1 MSYKKDPNYQRILE
15 TSRRIKKSVSAMHGA
30 GPGDLKSGIDAFVGD
45 ERYSAAEKL
54 IFFVETISEKRIC
67 KNKEGFVFD
76 CFMENENLS
85 DEWKAI
91 LCNGILNGEIFKNN
105 TFPICSNFD
114 KPPYN
119 RTVISERQL
128 REKVFLESEGNLL
141 VMTVK
146 GKQFKGA
153 FTVFYRVD
161 LFGVPDS
168 LPRYAV
174 RWEGLIRGSVK
185 RTVKKYYKYQ
195 QKQGH
200 RDLSHF
206 FVLGALD
213 LLEHKTEL
221 FRDKEIKDIL
231 EGTTRHSLG
240 QVRKRAYQVGAGF
253 FGMSFLENAL
263 DDPNQSVRRFAEKYM
278 SGEYNPKGGRPK
290 QKDSSQ
296 LTLL

>member
-15 TSRRIKKSVSAMHGA
+15 TARRIKKSVSAMHGA

-54 IFFVETISEKRIC
+54 IFFMETISEKRIC

-76 CFMENENLS
+76 CFMGNENLS
-85 DEWKAI
+85 DKWKAS
-91 LCNGILNGEIFKNN
+91 LCDGILNGELFENN
-105 TFPICSNFD
+105 TFPFYSNFD
-114 KPPYN
+114 KPPYD

-128 REKVFLESEGNLL
+128 REKVCLESEGNLL

-240 QVRKRAYQVGAGF
+240 QVRKKAYQVGAGF
-253 FGMSFLENAL
+253 LGMSFLENAL

-278 SGEYNPKGGRPK
+278 SGEG
-290 QKDSSQ
+290 QKRGMGMK
-296 LTLL
+296 L

>member
-15 TSRRIKKSVSAMHGA
+15 TARRIKKSVSAMHGA

-54 IFFVETISEKRIC
+54 IFFMETISEKRIC

-76 CFMENENLS
+76 CFMGNENLS
-85 DEWKAI
+85 DKWKAS
-91 LCNGILNGEIFKNN
+91 LCDGILNGELFENN
-105 TFPICSNFD
+105 TFPLYSNFD
-114 KPPYN
+114 KPPYD

-128 REKVFLESEGNLL
+128 REKVCLESEGNLL

-153 FTVFYRVD
+153 FRVFYRVD
-161 LFGVPDS
+161 FFGFPDS

-195 QKQGH
+195 EKQGY

-213 LLEHKTEL
+213 LLEHRIKV
-221 FRDKEIKDIL
+221 FGDNQIKDIL
-231 EGTTRHSLG
+231 EGTTHHSLG

-263 DDPNQSVRRFAEKYM
+263 DDPNQSIRKFAEKYV